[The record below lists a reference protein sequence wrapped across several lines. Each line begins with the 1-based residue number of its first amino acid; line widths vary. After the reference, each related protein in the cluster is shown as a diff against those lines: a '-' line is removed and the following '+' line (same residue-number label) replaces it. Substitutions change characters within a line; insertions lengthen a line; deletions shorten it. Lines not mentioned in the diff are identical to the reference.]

1 MSSGRHVPIPLSSFP
16 PGSHPACGTDGSA
29 CQCSRQN
36 GRCLLLVML
45 TQPYLNMYVNWLQA
59 ITRVSPAVD
68 LLVVSEDRESC
79 RWLRKSGLQPGT
91 SHVLRPRSRRHKD
104 GLDDI
109 APAGNSSTTISVE
122 CASNATLPKNSSASG
137 SPGFAMLM
145 RRRAGH
151 IRRAVRRRCCV
162 VWSDL
167 DALWL
172 RDPMPYLR
180 DAPETCTAIATQQP
194 CTTGGTD
201 GRCLTAA
208 FSAFYHD
215 EDGSVA
221 TLMRRWAS
229 LMPRAS
235 RFQSGGKRREAS
247 LDGMMPTLDDAV
259 RGVQGDAKQRGG
271 SRAEAASVCRLP
283 AGHFPDS
290 SHTKWEG
297 EELTTSMGRAEAP
310 FVVHADFAR
319 IPQKVAH
326 LRSAGLWKRGS
337 RREVTRVQAQPSA
350 FEAAG
355 AFASA
360 A

>member
-1 MSSGRHVPIPLSSFP
+1 
-16 PGSHPACGTDGSA
+16 
-29 CQCSRQN
+29 
-36 GRCLLLVML
+36 
-45 TQPYLNMYVNWLQA
+45 
-59 ITRVSPAVD
+59 
-68 LLVVSEDRESC
+68 
-79 RWLRKSGLQPGT
+79 
-91 SHVLRPRSRRHKD
+91 
-104 GLDDI
+104 
-109 APAGNSSTTISVE
+109 
-122 CASNATLPKNSSASG
+122 
-137 SPGFAMLM
+137 
-145 RRRAGH
+145 
-151 IRRAVRRRCCV
+151 
-162 VWSDL
+162 
-167 DALWL
+167 
-172 RDPMPYLR
+172 MPYLR

-194 CTTGGTD
+194 CSTGGTD

-215 EDGSVA
+215 EEGSVA

-229 LMPRAS
+229 LMPRAPG
-235 RFQSGGKRREAS
+235 RAATGTVRAQRAAPLHGK
-247 LDGMMPTLDDAV
+247 MPTLDDAV
-259 RGVQGDAKQRGG
+259 RGVQGDAKRRGG
-271 SRAEAASVCRLP
+271 SRAEATVCKLP

-297 EELTTSMGRAEAP
+297 EALTTSMGRAEAP

-337 RREVTRVQAQPSA
+337 RREVTRVQAQTSA

>member
-1 MSSGRHVPIPLSSFP
+1 
-16 PGSHPACGTDGSA
+16 
-29 CQCSRQN
+29 
-36 GRCLLLVML
+36 ML
-45 TQPYLNMYVNWLQA
+45 TQPYLNLYVNWLHA
-59 ITRVSPAVD
+59 ITTVSPAVD

-79 RWLRKSGLQPGT
+79 RWLRKSGLQPGA
-91 SHVLRPRSRRHKD
+91 SHVLRRRSFRHHT
-104 GLDDI
+104 LDLPEI
-109 APAGNSSTTISVE
+109 APAGNTTITVE
-122 CASNATLPKNSSASG
+122 CASNATLPANSSASG

-194 CTTGGTD
+194 CSTGGTD

-215 EDGSVA
+215 EEGSVA

-229 LMPRAS
+229 LMPRAPG
-235 RFQSGGKRREAS
+235 RAATGTVRAQRAAPLHGK
-247 LDGMMPTLDDAV
+247 MPTLDDAV
-259 RGVQGDAKQRGG
+259 RGVQGDAKRRGG
-271 SRAEAASVCRLP
+271 SRAEATVCKLP

-290 SHTKWEG
+290 SHTKWER
-297 EELTTSMGRAEAP
+297 EELVASMGRAEAP

-319 IPQKVAH
+319 LPQKVAH
-326 LRSAGLWKRGS
+326 LRSSGLWKRGA
-337 RREVTRVQAQPSA
+337 RREVTRVQAEASA

>member
-1 MSSGRHVPIPLSSFP
+1 
-16 PGSHPACGTDGSA
+16 
-29 CQCSRQN
+29 
-36 GRCLLLVML
+36 ML
-45 TQPYLNMYVNWLQA
+45 TQPYLNLYVNWLHT
-59 ITRVSPAVD
+59 ISRVSPAVD

-79 RWLRKSGLQPGT
+79 RWLRKSGLQPGA
-91 SHVLRPRSRRHKD
+91 SHVLRRRPFRHRT
-104 GLDDI
+104 LDLPEV
-109 APAGNSSTTISVE
+109 APAGNTTITVE
-122 CASNATLPKNSSASG
+122 CASNSTLPANSSASG

-151 IRRAVRRRCCV
+151 IRRAVRGRCCV

-167 DALWL
+167 DVLWL

-180 DAPETCTAIATQQP
+180 DAPETCTTIATQQP
-194 CTTGGTD
+194 CSAGGTG

-215 EDGSVA
+215 EEGSVA

-229 LMPRAS
+229 LMPRAPG
-235 RFQSGGKRREAS
+235 RAATARAQRAAPLHGK
-247 LDGMMPTLDDAV
+247 MPTLDDAV
-259 RGVQGDAKQRGG
+259 RSVQGDARRQPLRQGG
-271 SRAEAASVCRLP
+271 RAEASVCSLP

-290 SHTKWEG
+290 SHTNWER
-297 EELTTSMGRAEAP
+297 EELAASLGRAESP

-319 IPQKVAH
+319 LPQKVAH
-326 LRSAGLWKRGS
+326 LRSSGLWKRGV
-337 RREVTRVQAQPSA
+337 RREVTRVKEAQQPSLA

-355 AFASA
+355 PFASA